1 MKNNLQRSELP
12 REDQLEGFLS
22 KDQSANTLMNQ
33 SSSLCFFFSFF
44 WFVVDTVSAMVD
56 EGVLNMRSSQS
67 EKRYL
72 LIGWIDE

>member
-1 MKNNLQRSELP
+1 MKNSLQRSELP

-33 SSSLCFFFSFF
+33 SSSLCFFFGFY

-56 EGVLNMRSSQS
+56 EGVLSMRSSQS
-67 EKRYL
+67 EKRHV